1 MICEKCGFE
10 TGPSAKFCA
19 VCGSPVM
26 PAQIPVAAPDAELE
40 PVVKELVWE
49 EASPAEEAVCEV
61 AEEATEIQ
69 PEEIVENAA
78 PLFEEAAAESYEI
91 PVYNPEMAIPEEP
104 VAEPSFAPPVTNAQ
118 APAEPA
124 AEIPQMPP
132 IESAP
137 ENAQVPPVFPG
148 MPMYGVPTGQMYNG
162 IPVYA
167 MPNVPMYN
175 GAPNAQPYNSAPNAQ
190 PYNGAPNAQPYNGAA
205 NGQAYNGAPV
215 YQPMY
220 NMPGYG
226 APVQAYPGGP
236 VYAAPMYNPQ
246 GAPMYA
252 PGYYGAEPVKETPK
266 TISIVA
272 LLGSIAAIV
281 AIFLSLFGY
290 TEMSMVK
297 LISEEIPNII
307 DSFEYLDMLGT
318 FAYLTIAAVAICV
331 LCVVFAAIV
340 FLLVLLKKKC
350 RGTAIFSMLLLI
362 AFAVV
367 FVFMRSEAH
376 YYHID
381 IDFDFIMRVIK
392 DLGVGFW
399 LYLGGMFVAV
409 IGGGKR

>member
-26 PAQIPVAAPDAELE
+26 PAQMSVAAPEAEIE
-40 PVVKELVWE
+40 PVVNELVWQ
-49 EASPAEEAVCEV
+49 EASPAEEAVRKVVEEV
-61 AEEATEIQ
+61 TEIQ

-78 PLFEEAAAESYEI
+78 PMFEEAAAESYEI

-104 VAEPSFAPPVTNAQ
+104 VAEPSFAPPVANEQ

-137 ENAQVPPVFPG
+137 ENAQVPPVYPG

-162 IPVYA
+162 IPVYT
-167 MPNVPMYN
+167 MPNVPM
-175 GAPNAQPYNSAPNAQ
+175 
-190 PYNGAPNAQPYNGAA
+190 YNGAPNAQPYNGAA

-215 YQPMY
+215 YQPIY

-246 GAPMYA
+246 GTPMYA

-281 AIFLSLFGY
+281 AVFLSLFGY

-367 FVFMRSEAH
+367 FVFMRSEAY

-381 IDFDFIMRVIK
+381 IDFEFIMRVIK
-392 DLGVGFW
+392 DFGVGFW

>member
-10 TGPSAKFCA
+10 TGPAAKFCA
-19 VCGSPVM
+19 VCGSLVM
-26 PAQIPVAAPDAELE
+26 PAQMPVAAPEAEIE
-40 PVVKELVWE
+40 PVVNELVWE

-104 VAEPSFAPPVTNAQ
+104 VAEPSFAPPVTNEQ
-118 APAEPA
+118 APVEPA
-124 AEIPQMPP
+124 AEIPQIPP
-132 IESAP
+132 IESVP

-167 MPNVPMYN
+167 MPNIPM
-175 GAPNAQPYNSAPNAQ
+175 
-190 PYNGAPNAQPYNGAA
+190 YNGAPNAQPYNGAA
-205 NGQAYNGAPV
+205 NGQVYNGAPV

-236 VYAAPMYNPQ
+236 VYAAPMYSPQ

-367 FVFMRSEAH
+367 FVFMRSEAY

-381 IDFDFIMRVIK
+381 IDFEFIMRVIK
-392 DLGVGFW
+392 DFGVGFW
-399 LYLGGMFVAV
+399 LYLGGMFVAA
-409 IGGGKR
+409 ISGGKR

>member
-26 PAQIPVAAPDAELE
+26 PAQMPVAAPEAEIE
-40 PVVKELVWE
+40 PVVNELVWKE
-49 EASPAEEAVCEV
+49 DSPAEDAVREV
-61 AEEATEIQ
+61 VEEVTEIQ

-78 PLFEEAAAESYEI
+78 PMFEEAAAESYEI

-104 VAEPSFAPPVTNAQ
+104 VAEPSFAPPVANEQ

-124 AEIPQMPP
+124 AEISQIPP

-137 ENAQVPPVFPG
+137 ENAQVPPVYPG

-167 MPNVPMYN
+167 MPNVPM
-175 GAPNAQPYNSAPNAQ
+175 
-190 PYNGAPNAQPYNGAA
+190 YNGAPNAQPYNGAA

-331 LCVVFAAIV
+331 LCIVFAAIV

-367 FVFMRSEAH
+367 FVFMRSEAY

-381 IDFDFIMRVIK
+381 IDFEFIMRVIK
-392 DLGVGFW
+392 DFGVGFW
-399 LYLGGMFVAV
+399 LYLGGMFVAA

>member
-26 PAQIPVAAPDAELE
+26 PAQMPVAAPEAEIE
-40 PVVKELVWE
+40 PVVNELVWQ

-61 AEEATEIQ
+61 VEEVTEIQ

-78 PLFEEAAAESYEI
+78 PMFEEAAAESYEI
-91 PVYNPEMAIPEEP
+91 PVYNPEMAISEEL
-104 VAEPSFAPPVTNAQ
+104 VAEPSFAPPVANEQ

-137 ENAQVPPVFPG
+137 ENAQVPPVYPG
-148 MPMYGVPTGQMYNG
+148 MPMYGVPTGQLYNG

-190 PYNGAPNAQPYNGAA
+190 PFNGAA

-318 FAYLTIAAVAICV
+318 FAYLTIAAVAICI

-350 RGTAIFSMLLLI
+350 RGTAIFSLLLLI

-367 FVFMRSEAH
+367 FVFMRSEAY

-381 IDFDFIMRVIK
+381 IDFEFVMRVIK
-392 DLGVGFW
+392 DFSVGFW
-399 LYLGGMFVAV
+399 LYLGGMFVAA

>member
-49 EASPAEEAVCEV
+49 EASPVEGAVAET

-104 VAEPSFAPPVTNAQ
+104 VAEPSFAPPVTNEQ

-124 AEIPQMPP
+124 AGIPQMPP
-132 IESAP
+132 IESTP
-137 ENAQVPPVFPG
+137 ENAQVPPVYPG

-190 PYNGAPNAQPYNGAA
+190 PYNGAA

-236 VYAAPMYNPQ
+236 VYAAPMYAPQ
-246 GAPMYA
+246 GAPMYAA
-252 PGYYGAEPVKETPK
+252 PGYYGAEPVKEKPK
-266 TISIVA
+266 TLSILA
-272 LLGSIAAIV
+272 LLGSLAAIV
-281 AIFLSLFGY
+281 ALFLNLIKN
-290 TEMSMVK
+290 TESSVFK
-297 LISEEIPNII
+297 IISESLP
-307 DSFEYLDMLGT
+307 DMFDMLEYIDKFST
-318 FAYLTIAAVAICV
+318 IDYLALAVIAVSILCV
-331 LCVVFAAIV
+331 LFA
-340 FLLVLLKKKC
+340 VLAFIFACLKKKC
-350 RGTAIFSMLLLI
+350 RGTSIIAMLLIISLI
-362 AFAVV
+362 AVV
-367 FVFMRSEAH
+367 FVMTMEIYGGYIEA
-376 YYHID
+376 
-381 IDFDFIMRVIK
+381 DFDTILNLIK
-392 DLGVGFW
+392 GLDVGFW
-399 LYLGGMFVAV
+399 LYLGGMFVAA